1 MRKFKAILA
10 LLLCFSLMIPMA
22 AFADDPADLAK
33 ITFDGK
39 NINFDPASTD
49 LFVAYKNVLPGD
61 TITQPMRLVND
72 SSKKTSFYLKMK
84 IAEQAEG
91 LSAAEL
97 EKVHELLFDQNLLSL
112 KIVADGVT
120 LYDDKAGGK
129 RIDSFDNVGAY
140 TTDVNDT
147 QEKSVSIPLGT
158 LTKHKQADFEV
169 ILTVNPEMGNEY
181 ANLAAYVDWEFQIN
195 AKSSSGPPIIE
206 PDPDPKP
213 KPDPEP
219 QPGPTPAPE
228 PTPGPSIE
236 PTPSEPTQPLPPP
249 VFPNEKPVPKT
260 GDDFPILI
268 CGAIIVISAVMIVVL
283 TKLSRKNN
291 A

>member
-10 LLLCFSLMIPMA
+10 LLLCFSLMMPMA
-22 AFADDPADLAK
+22 AWADDADLTK
-33 ITFDGK
+33 ITFNGK
-39 NINFDPASTD
+39 SITFDPASTD
-49 LFVAYKNVLPGD
+49 LFVKYKNVLPGD

-97 EKVHELLFDQNLLSL
+97 AKVHELLFDQNLLSL

-140 TTDVNDT
+140 TTDETDT
-147 QEKSVSIPLGT
+147 SERGIAIPLGT
-158 LTKHKQADFEV
+158 LNKHKQADFEV

-195 AKSSSGPPIIE
+195 AKSSSGPPVIE
-206 PDPDPKP
+206 PDPDPEP
-213 KPDPEP
+213 KPDPKP
-219 QPGPTPAPE
+219 QPDPTPAPE
-228 PTPGPSIE
+228 PTPGPTIE
-236 PTPSEPTQPLPPP
+236 PTPSAPTQPLPPP
-249 VFPNEKPVPKT
+249 VFPNETPVPKT
-260 GDDFPILI
+260 GDDFPLLI
-268 CGAIIVISAVMIVVL
+268 CGAIVLLSAVMIVVL
-283 TKLSRKNN
+283 TKLYRKNK